1 MENKDKDQAFS
12 QSNINNSVNN
22 YGVNNGNM
30 GHSININV
38 PQPQVGDAPP
48 PDAVETAIWKG
59 NVVKLVGEGRTE
71 EALAEILKTRPP
83 EATRNQVVLLAGR
96 FSEIKIEKIAGILDK
111 EVEFRELNRIR
122 ESILTIIS
130 RI

>member
-1 MENKDKDQAFS
+1 MENKDKDQTFS

-22 YGVNNGNM
+22 YGINNGNM
-30 GHSININV
+30 GHSVNINV
-38 PQPQVGDAPP
+38 PQPKVGDAPT
-48 PDAVETAIWKG
+48 DSVETAIWKG

-122 ESILTIIS
+122 EGILTIIS

>member
-1 MENKDKDQAFS
+1 MENKDKDQTFK

-22 YGVNNGNM
+22 YGINNGNM
-30 GHSININV
+30 GHSITITV
-38 PQPQVGDAPP
+38 PQPQVGDTP
-48 PDAVETAIWKG
+48 PDAVETALWKG

-83 EATRNQVVLLAGR
+83 EATRNQVILLAGR
-96 FSEIKIEKIAGILDK
+96 FSEIKIEKIAGVLDK